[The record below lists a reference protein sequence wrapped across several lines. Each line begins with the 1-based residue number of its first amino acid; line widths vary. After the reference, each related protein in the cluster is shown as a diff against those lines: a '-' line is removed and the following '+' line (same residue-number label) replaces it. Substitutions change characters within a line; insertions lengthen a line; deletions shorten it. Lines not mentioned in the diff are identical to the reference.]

1 MKQAFAAAAAVLIA
15 ALTSGSGFAQE
26 KVVVWWNK
34 GFYEAEDKAL
44 EAVIKKWEA
53 ANPDKKIELTF
64 IPLTDVIPKTVSA
77 IQAQSVPDIG
87 FGWLYDFQTSASWA
101 AQGVLEDLGDVVAP
115 IKDRLMP
122 GIVDTVTMG
131 GKDGKRAIYAAPI
144 HMQNMHYH
152 YWKDMVEEAG
162 FKASDVPR
170 DWKGFWDFWC
180 VKVQDAL
187 RKKGQRI
194 YGIGLPSSTAATDTF
209 YTYYTFLGAYGV
221 SMLDKAG
228 KLTIDD
234 PKVKEGMKRA
244 LEDYAAIHAKGCT
257 PPGSISWTD
266 ADNNNNFHNR
276 TTVSTPN
283 PSVSIPGKH
292 LDDKAL
298 DNYYNKIVTVE
309 WPDGPDGTKIVYTI
323 AVKQAL
329 VFSAARNKAGAKSF
343 LSFLLRPENIGPYTE
358 GSLGRWFPV
367 QTALAD
373 RDFWKDPKDPHKTA
387 VYRQYTERP
396 FVPMPSVLNPG
407 FTQLQNENVFAK
419 AIGRIVID
427 KWDSGRA
434 LDEMIARI
442 KAVAG

>member
-1 MKQAFAAAAAVLIA
+1 MKKLFAVAGAILIA
-15 ALTSGSGFAQE
+15 ALTSGVARTQE

-44 EAVIKKWEA
+44 EAVIQKWEA
-53 ANPDKKIELTF
+53 ANPGKKIELTF
-64 IPLTDVIPKTVSA
+64 IPLVDIVPKTVSA
-77 IQAQSVPDIG
+77 IEAKSVPDVG

-101 AQGVLEDLGDVVAP
+101 ARGVLEDMSDVVNA

-122 GIVDTVTMG
+122 GIVETVTMG
-131 GKDGKRAIYAAPI
+131 GPGGKRTIYAAPI

-152 YWKDMVEEAG
+152 YWKDMVEDAG
-162 FKASDVPR
+162 LKSTDVPR
-170 DWKGFWDFWC
+170 DWTGFWDFWC
-180 VKVQDAL
+180 VKVQEAL

-194 YGIGLPSSTAATDTF
+194 YGIGLPSSTAASDTF

-221 SMLDKAG
+221 SMLDNAG
-228 KLTIDD
+228 KLRVDD
-234 PKVKEGMKRA
+234 PKVKDGMKKA
-244 LEDYAAIHAKGCT
+244 LEDYAAISTKGCT
-257 PPGSISWTD
+257 PPGSISWND

-298 DNYYNKIVTVE
+298 DNYYNKIV
-309 WPDGPDGTKIVYTI
+309 YTI

-329 VFSAARNKAGAKSF
+329 IFADAKNKAGAKSF
-343 LSFLLRPENIGPYTE
+343 LSFLLQPENIGPYTE
-358 GSLGRWFPV
+358 GALGRWFPV
-367 QTALAD
+367 QRALAD

-419 AIGRIVID
+419 AIGRIVVD
-427 KWDSGRA
+427 KWDSQRA